1 MMVVMALVTTV
12 MAGPLLALIYPRRVV
27 ERDVAQAQRAA
38 LGSADGHRVLVVVP
52 ADEAAALAVVDL
64 AAALAGAGRPA
75 TVALARLVP
84 YPAAPLEIGSGLT
97 GGLLEMNRAMGELT
111 RLSAPMLDR
120 GLAVPVLAR
129 FTGDAAAEL
138 TELIR
143 AGEPD
148 AVVVT
153 RDEPGYA
160 ALRER
165 VGVTLI
171 TVVAPPPTQVC
182 AIIARIT
189 GDTHAT
195 AALRAAAQL
204 AVAYGVELVVD
215 AGAAGCLAGSP
226 RPCGSWVAAASRCGS
241 GRSTA
246 RPGRALPWWF
256 PRSTAGRPTG
266 RTAPMWPSG
275 PGRTRSRWTRRSGW
289 PGSAPRQRS
298 DRKRKRRR

>member
-1 MMVVMALVTTV
+1 
-12 MAGPLLALIYPRRVV
+12 
-27 ERDVAQAQRAA
+27 
-38 LGSADGHRVLVVVP
+38 
-52 ADEAAALAVVDL
+52 
-64 AAALAGAGRPA
+64 
-75 TVALARLVP
+75 
-84 YPAAPLEIGSGLT
+84 
-97 GGLLEMNRAMGELT
+97 MNRAMGELT

-153 RDEPGYA
+153 CDEPGYA

-204 AVAYGVELVVD
+204 ASAYGVELVVV
-215 AGAAGCLAGSP
+215 AGP
-226 RPCGSWVAAASRCGS
+226 RLPRGVAAAVRQLGRHGIAVRVAPQHGMPGPDAALVVSAEHGGLADGS
-241 GRSTA
+241 
-246 RPGRALPWWF
+246 
-256 PRSTAGRPTG
+256 
-266 RTAPMWPSG
+266 TAPMWPCG

-289 PGSAPRQRS
+289 PDSAPRQTS
-298 DRKRKRRR
+298 YRKRKRRR